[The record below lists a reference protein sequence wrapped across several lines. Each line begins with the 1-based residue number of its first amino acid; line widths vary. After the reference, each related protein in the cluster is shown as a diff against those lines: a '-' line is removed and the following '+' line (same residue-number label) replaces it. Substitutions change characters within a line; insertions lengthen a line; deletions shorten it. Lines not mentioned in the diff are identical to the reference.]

1 MADKYKYTF
10 NLPFDQEEIAP
21 EPTGVMGK
29 TAAPKPQEKSW
40 DQQLA
45 DMLGAYWGS
54 PEEAKKR
61 TSPTPP
67 ADYTDE
73 ELSIY
78 EKYAD
83 VSPPYAEG
91 MIGGLRDMQAYRE
104 RWGITTSLTDKP
116 KWLTEQGSD
125 VRVPEEPT
133 IQTQELPDID
143 PETGQPILSGADVV
157 AKEVAR
163 KMPQETADTGSGL
176 MSSPRP
182 KQRPEGSEPRVT
194 NSDGFMDTFIDV
206 IGKAEGTKDHTA
218 QEGQFTYA
226 YGVLPATAKQYGI
239 SIDDYPDRRSFA
251 KAVFS
256 EMYKEA
262 NTKHPKV
269 FDGMTDAQKSATMLL
284 YINTGKLYNGVEK
297 ALEEKD
303 FVKAGKNLTNIVH
316 YTERDENSP
325 DYGKKFSSKGL
336 SARRAKEYNVF
347 ASAMDGMPLVDKVS
361 VTGSMNKPTFNWVDT
376 DGNIIYSFTSSK
388 PMQPSKSSM
397 KSVAVPKNVTGN

>member
-91 MIGGLRDMQAYRE
+91 MIGGLRDMQAYRD

-125 VRVPEEPT
+125 VSVPEEPT
-133 IQTQELPDID
+133 IQTQELPDTD

-163 KMPQETADTGSGL
+163 KMPQETADTGNGL
-176 MSSPRP
+176 MSSPRTKAQNNTVGTIP
-182 KQRPEGSEPRVT
+182 SPSVFVEEMESLEGLK
-194 NSDGFMDTFIDV
+194 GDTLLGSKV
-206 IGKAEGTKDHTA
+206 P
-218 QEGQFTYA
+218 TYS
-226 YGVLPATAKQYGI
+226 YGVTEQKAKEFGMKPSDYGTMKEFAEAFSAKYMQEKYDI
-239 SIDDYPDRRSFA
+239 YKDYFDN
-251 KAVFS
+251 VD
-256 EMYKEA
+256 KENHVA
-262 NTKHPKV
+262 IH
-269 FDGMTDAQKSATMLL
+269 SYL
-284 YINTGKLYNGVEK
+284 YNAGKLYDGQKK
-297 ALEEKD
+297 ALKNNDMRGFIHELRDVVYAGGSSVTGLSKRRAAE
-303 FVKAGKNLTNIVH
+303 ANMIGKNLPNWTPIV
-316 YTERDENSP
+316 EI
-325 DYGKKFSSKGL
+325 
-336 SARRAKEYNVF
+336 
-347 ASAMDGMPLVDKVS
+347 
-361 VTGSMNKPTFNWVDT
+361 VTTGTREKPVFNWVDAK
-376 DGNIIYSFTSSK
+376 GNIVETFQPKKPLHPKSK
-388 PMQPSKSSM
+388 MEPL
-397 KSVAVPKNVTGN
+397 AVPQY